1 MAMILGVILIIH
13 QVLKKRDKI
22 KNQKIKN
29 LMEILAEVFMW
40 NYIISYYL
48 NAQGLAT
55 FYTLIELQSLKDH
68 GPPVV
73 MLVSLFVDLLNF
85 ILIFFILSRLMAKSR
100 EIQKELKEN

>member
-1 MAMILGVILIIH
+1 MAMILGSSKNTR
-13 QVLKKRDKI
+13 QNKKSENREF
-22 KNQKIKN
+22 NGN
-29 LMEILAEVFMW
+29 SCCSVHV
-40 NYIISYYL
+40 YIISYYL